1 MFTDRDSLKVTAN
14 GTTIN
19 LADYIADVKYQYP
32 KLWSEDS
39 GRNLKGTMSGTLLG
53 IFPKITV
60 NFRKLTKSQLETLA
74 PILDSKT
81 QTVRYYDIKKRAYRN
96 MSTYTG
102 DWEFTNNYFNKT
114 SSFSISFIAR
124 SKR

>member
-1 MFTDRDSLKVTAN
+1 MFIDDNSLKVTVGN
-14 GTTIN
+14 TTIK
-19 LADYIADVKYQYP
+19 LCDYITEVKYQYP
-32 KLWSEDS
+32 KLWSDDS

-60 NFRKLTKSQLETLA
+60 TFRKLSKSDLETLA

-81 QTVRYYDIKKRAYRN
+81 QTVRYYDLKKRDYVSL
-96 MSTYTG
+96 STYTG
-102 DWEFTNNYFNKT
+102 DWEITNNYYEKST
-114 SSFSISFIAR
+114 SFTISFIAR